1 MNYKSIG
8 YAVVVAATAVVLVIG
23 SAVPSEAKGK
33 KKAAAAPAPVPV
45 FCFGVEKPVCATRG
59 GQKFTY
65 ANACYAAKDGAKVVS
80 QGACKPSKAMKGG
93 KKAGKK
99 AAKKADKKPAKK

>member
-8 YAVVVAATAVVLVIG
+8 YAVVVAATAAVLVIG

-45 FCFGVEKPVCATRG
+45 FCFGVQKPVCAVRG

-65 ANACYAAKDGAKVVS
+65 ANACYASKDGAKVVS
-80 QGACKPSKAMKGG
+80 QRPCRPSKAMKGG

-99 AAKKADKKPAKK
+99 AAKKAGKKK

>member
-8 YAVVVAATAVVLVIG
+8 YAFVVAATAVVLVIG

-45 FCFGVEKPVCATRG
+45 FCFGIHKPVCAARG
-59 GQKFTY
+59 GMKFTY

-80 QGACKPSKAMKGG
+80 QGPCKSKAMKGG

-99 AAKKADKKPAKK
+99 AAKKAGKKK